1 MEYFKRGR
9 IENKLKKK
17 VLKAFLILILGLVL
31 HFWQVGDRKVFLF
44 INSFHQQWLD
54 NLFFPLTFFG
64 EGVILAVLVIA
75 LGAVKGWGKSVK
87 AVIILITVIILT
99 RMVKYFCPSLQP
111 TGLYSQLHILGS
123 TLRKYSFPSGHSA
136 GAIALATYLGK
147 EIPSL
152 RRTSLMVAFLV
163 AFSYTYVGAHFP
175 GDIIFAGG
183 LGYLVAIL
191 IG

>member
-1 MEYFKRGR
+1 MEYFRRRVRSKV
-9 IENKLKKK
+9 KKG

-31 HFWQVGDRKVFLF
+31 HFWRVGDRKIFLF
-44 INSFHQQWLD
+44 INSFHQPWLD
-54 NLFFPLTFFG
+54 NLFFPLTFLG

-75 LGAVKGWGKSVK
+75 LGSVKGWGKAIK
-87 AVIILITVIILT
+87 AAIILITVVILI
-99 RMVKYFCPSLQP
+99 RMVKYFCPCLQP
-111 TGLYSQLHILGS
+111 ADLYSQLHILGS

-152 RRTSLMVAFLV
+152 RRTSRMIAFLV
-163 AFSYTYVGAHFP
+163 AFSCVYVGAHFP
-175 GDIIFAGG
+175 GDIIFGSG
-183 LGYLVAIL
+183 LGYLIAIL